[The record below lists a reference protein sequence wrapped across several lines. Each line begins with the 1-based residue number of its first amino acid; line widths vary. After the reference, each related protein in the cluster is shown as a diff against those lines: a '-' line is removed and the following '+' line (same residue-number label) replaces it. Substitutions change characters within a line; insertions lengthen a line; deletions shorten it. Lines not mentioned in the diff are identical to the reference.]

1 MKVTVISTIV
11 ALVAGMIALSWAN
24 GILKND
30 GDTIEE
36 ASAIALA
43 LSKWLIPV
51 SLAFITGIAAFLLAL
66 GLYVGALDNKIDRNR
81 AQDKKES
88 SDTIAAVNAALS
100 EMRAIK
106 YGRDV
111 RALMNDRYIKILFK
125 EDHILKRFGVS
136 AADQFFSSFE
146 VSDDLEGVQFNGQD
160 ASIRSNTTFW
170 EAMTELQEKRRKD
183 NPIRVF
189 VTHSNSIRIWE
200 SSRAEAL
207 YDAQKLFTDAGG
219 TICRIFIDVKSGD
232 NNQMLEHYIGVMR
245 KMNNNGILTAYLP
258 QDFDGVTNSG
268 RERYDFIFTEVNGSK
283 YALSW
288 SASTHNNYII
298 SSRMEVNSPL
308 YTKNKGDW
316 DYFFEALRSY
326 DYVKLDIDV
335 ANRNF
340 LTTQRDKVVSIIST

>member
-1 MKVTVISTIV
+1 M
-11 ALVAGMIALSWAN
+11 
-24 GILKND
+24 
-30 GDTIEE
+30 
-36 ASAIALA
+36 
-43 LSKWLIPV
+43 
-51 SLAFITGIAAFLLAL
+51 
-66 GLYVGALDNKIDRNR
+66 
-81 AQDKKES
+81 
-88 SDTIAAVNAALS
+88 
-100 EMRAIK
+100 
-106 YGRDV
+106 
-111 RALMNDRYIKILFK
+111 
-125 EDHILKRFGVS
+125 
-136 AADQFFSSFE
+136 
-146 VSDDLEGVQFNGQD
+146 
-160 ASIRSNTTFW
+160 
-170 EAMTELQEKRRKD
+170 
-183 NPIRVF
+183 
-189 VTHSNSIRIWE
+189 
-200 SSRAEAL
+200 
-207 YDAQKLFTDAGG
+207 
-219 TICRIFIDVKSGD
+219 KSGD